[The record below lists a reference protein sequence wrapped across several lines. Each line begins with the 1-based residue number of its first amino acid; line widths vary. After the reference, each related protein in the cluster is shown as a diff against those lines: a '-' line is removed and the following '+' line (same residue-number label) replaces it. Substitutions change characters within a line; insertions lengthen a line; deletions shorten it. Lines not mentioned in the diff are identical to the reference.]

1 MLEQI
6 QQFFSENT
14 TVVIMAVVALVSIVA
29 FFLLRRNT
37 GVGSGQQEVPYP
49 TPSHDM
55 EGMETMGTVCD
66 MASGM
71 CQPQDNMQQQQ
82 QQQMTPEQEQQMMV
96 MQQQMMQQQMMA
108 QQQGEQGVEGEQ
120 TTNM

>member
-14 TVVIMAVVALVSIVA
+14 TVVIMAVIALVSIVA
-29 FFLLRRNT
+29 FFILRRNT
-37 GVGSGQQEVPYP
+37 GVGSGLQQVPYP

-55 EGMETMGTVCD
+55 EGMETMGKVCD

-82 QQQMTPEQEQQMMV
+82 QQMTPEQEQQMMA
-96 MQQQMMQQQMMA
+96 QQQMMQQQIMA
-108 QQQGEQGVEGEQ
+108 QQQREQEGEGEQ